1 MVLNKFFLSNKI
13 ILKNSLPKKS
23 RPGIKIHE
31 FKKEARR
38 GDYKI

>member
-13 ILKNSLPKKS
+13 LKNSLSKKS